1 MKLPF
6 TPEQFFEIFAQYNL
20 AVWPIQVVFYAL
32 AIAALVL
39 AFRET
44 KYSNRIIS
52 AILTFLWLWIGLV
65 YHIGYFSTI
74 NGAAYVFG
82 GLFIIQAG
90 LFLITGT
97 LKQKLWFRFH
107 PNSYA
112 IIGALFI
119 LYGLVI
125 YPVLGYSFGHR
136 YPYTPTFGLPC
147 PTTIFTF
154 GLLLWTDK
162 KIPKYLLIIPV
173 LWSILG
179 LSAALQLGVW
189 EDVMLLI
196 TGVTTPIMIYYRDM
210 REAELVHRPGF

>member
-6 TPEQFFEIFAQYNL
+6 TAEQFFEIFAQYNL
-20 AVWPIQVVFYAL
+20 AVWPIQVVIYIL

-44 KYSNRIIS
+44 RYSNRIIS
-52 AILTFLWLWIGLV
+52 AVLAFLWLWIGLV
-65 YHIGYFSTI
+65 YHIGYFSAI

-90 LFLITGT
+90 LFLATGT

-107 PNSYA
+107 PNNYA
-112 IIGALFI
+112 IVGALFI

-125 YPVLGYSFGHR
+125 YPMWGYALGHR
-136 YPYTPTFGLPC
+136 YPHSPTFGLPC

-162 KIPKYLLIIPV
+162 RIPKYLLIIPV

-189 EDVMLLI
+189 EDTVLFI
-196 TGVTTPIMIYYRDM
+196 TGVATSIMIYYRDM

>member
-1 MKLPF
+1 MKMPF
-6 TPEQFFEIFAQYNL
+6 TPEQFFNVFAQYNL
-20 AVWPIQVVFYAL
+20 AVWPMQVLFYVLAL
-32 AIAALVL
+32 AALVL
-39 AFRET
+39 AVKET
-44 KYSNRIIS
+44 RYSNQAVS
-52 AILTFLWLWIGLV
+52 AILAFLWLWMGLV
-65 YHIGYFSTI
+65 YHLGYFSTI

-90 LFLITGT
+90 LFLVAGT

-125 YPVLGYSFGHR
+125 YPVLGYALGHR
-136 YPYTPTFGLPC
+136 YPYNPTFGLPC

-189 EDVMLLI
+189 EDGMLLI

>member
-6 TPEQFFEIFAQYNL
+6 TIEQFFEIFAQYNRD
-20 AVWPIQVVFYAL
+20 VWPMQVVIYAM

-39 AFRET
+39 ALRET
-44 KYSNRIIS
+44 KYSNRVIS
-52 AILTFLWLWIGLV
+52 TILAFLWLWIGLV
-65 YHIGYFSTI
+65 YHLGYFSTI

-90 LFLITGT
+90 LFLVVGT
-97 LKQKLWFRFH
+97 VKQKLWFRFH

-112 IIGALFI
+112 IVGALFI

-125 YPVLGYSFGHR
+125 YAVLGYSLGHH

-147 PTTIFTF
+147 PTTVFTF

-162 KIPKYLLIIPV
+162 RIPKYLLIIPV
-173 LWSILG
+173 LWSIIDLF
-179 LSAALQLGVW
+179 AALQLGVW
-189 EDVMLLI
+189 EDVVLFV
-196 TGVTTPIMIYYRDM
+196 TGVATPVMIYYRDM
-210 REAELVHRPGF
+210 REAELVHRPGY